1 MDKMKFNRLKYENK
15 DIKNYDLFSLEIDP
29 NDNNIWYISFKGIKN
44 TLYEN
49 ENFKLKFQFNDR
61 YVSNNNL

>member
-1 MDKMKFNRLKYENK
+1 MNKMKFNRLKYENK

-29 NDNNIWYISFKGIKN
+29 NDNNIWYISFKGVKN

>member
-29 NDNNIWYISFKGIKN
+29 NDNDIWYISFKGIKN
-44 TLYEN
+44 ILYEN

>member
-49 ENFKLKFQFNDR
+49 ENFKLKFDFGLE
-61 YVSNNNL
+61 YVSNIFI

>member
-1 MDKMKFNRLKYENK
+1 MDKMKFNRLRYENN

-29 NDNNIWYISFKGIKN
+29 NDNDIWYISFKGIKN

>member
-1 MDKMKFNRLKYENK
+1 MNKMKFNRLKYENK

-49 ENFKLKFQFNDR
+49 ENFTLKFQFNDR

>member
-1 MDKMKFNRLKYENK
+1 MNKMKFNRLKYENK

-29 NDNNIWYISFKGIKN
+29 NDNDIWYISFKGIKN

-49 ENFKLKFQFNDR
+49 ENFTLKFQFNDR

>member
-1 MDKMKFNRLKYENK
+1 MNKMKFNRLKYENK

>member
-29 NDNNIWYISFKGIKN
+29 NDNNIWYISFKGVKN

>member
-29 NDNNIWYISFKGIKN
+29 NDNDIWFISFKGIKN

-49 ENFKLKFQFNDR
+49 ENFTLKFQFNDR